1 MGMGQAVIVAGIG
14 CRKGTSAETI
24 IAALEAASKE
34 QGVAID
40 FIATA
45 PIKADEPGLL
55 EAATRLNMAFVVV
68 AQPDFELASA
78 RTITQSA
85 VSLEHS
91 GSPSLSEAAALAAL
105 GPKSRLIAPR
115 MVIGD
120 MTVAL
125 ATLGDNE

>member
-1 MGMGQAVIVAGIG
+1 MGQAVIGAGIG

-24 IAALEAASKE
+24 IAALAEASKVY
-34 QGVAID
+34 GVTID

-68 AQPDFELASA
+68 AQPDLEQASA

-85 VSLEHS
+85 VSLKHS

-125 ATLGDNE
+125 ATLGDDE

>member
-1 MGMGQAVIVAGIG
+1 MGMDQAVIVAGIG
-14 CRKGTSAETI
+14 CRRGVDADTV
-24 IAALEAASKE
+24 IAALDEVSQAL
-34 QGVAID
+34 GVKID
-40 FIATA
+40 VIATA

-55 EAATRLNMAFVVV
+55 EAATQLGMAFIVV
-68 AQPDFELASA
+68 AQADFEAAST

-85 VSLEHS
+85 TSLKHS

-105 GPKSRLIAPR
+105 GPRSRLIAPR

-125 ATLGDNE
+125 ATLGDDE